1 MKMVRKTVYV
11 SLATAGLT
19 LSAWAAFAWQE
30 AKAPPPM
37 GHPHMMVAPGAQK
50 LHAEL
55 EKVSQSAAK
64 KGMYTCCINP
74 PCEFCAVHMA
84 SCPCGKMVAIGKGVC
99 RECKGGWDV
108 GEGRVQGVD
117 AAAVKGMSS
126 KEVMDMMKSHKGSKG
141 GKMDM
146 MKSHKGG
153 KM

>member
-1 MKMVRKTVYV
+1 MRHTKSIV
-11 SLATAGLT
+11 LLGTAALVLGLG
-19 LSAWAAFAWQE
+19 AWAGAGRRQ

-37 GHPHMMVAPGAQK
+37 GHPHMMVAPGARK

-84 SCPCGKMVAIGKGVC
+84 MCPCGKNLVAGKGVC

-108 GEGRVQGVD
+108 GEGRIQGVD
-117 AAAVKGMSS
+117 AASVKGMSS
-126 KEVMDMMKSHKGSKG
+126 KEVMQMMSHGGKMKG
-141 GKMDM
+141 GKM
-146 MKSHKGG
+146 
-153 KM
+153 